1 MTAVAARQG
10 LDPLEW
16 EWRVTAHH
24 EAGHTVALLILAF
37 ELVDISIGARAGFL
51 GASGTGHTIGGVPE
65 SDEATDQVNDYMV
78 TCMAGAA
85 AEAYFGSPESDVHAH
100 MQGDLENAQNA
111 LEHASITLD
120 EAMEQANALVAQHWT
135 VIHEVAQALMDND
148 GYLAGAD
155 AAAIVFGPDAVLA
168 ATD

>member
-24 EAGHTVALLILAF
+24 EAGHTVALLIRAF
-37 ELVDISIGARAGFL
+37 ELVDITVGARAGFL
-51 GASGTGHTIGGVPE
+51 GASGYGHTIGGVPE
-65 SDEATDQVNDYMV
+65 PGDTEAVNDYMV

-85 AEAYFGSPESDVHAH
+85 AEAHFGSPEAEVHAH
-100 MQGDLENAQNA
+100 MQGDLKNAQKA
-111 LEHASITLD
+111 LEDASITLD
-120 EAMEQANALVAQHWT
+120 EAMDQANALVAQHWT

-148 GYLAGAD
+148 GYLSGAD
-155 AAAIVFGPDAVLA
+155 AAEIVFGPDAVLA
-168 ATD
+168 ATE